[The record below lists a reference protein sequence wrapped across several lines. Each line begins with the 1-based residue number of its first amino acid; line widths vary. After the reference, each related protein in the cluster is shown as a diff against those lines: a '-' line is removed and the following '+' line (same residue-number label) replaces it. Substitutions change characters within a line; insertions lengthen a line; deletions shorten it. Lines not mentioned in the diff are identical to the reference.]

1 MAIATTVKIE
11 LHKDSDMSSYA
22 YKEIQKLLTTMDLD
36 DISLTEKLEIM
47 SKIVAIV
54 DREGWT
60 IDGITLGKLTTGD

>member
-1 MAIATTVKIE
+1 MP
-11 LHKDSDMSSYA
+11 SYA

>member
-11 LHKDSDMSSYA
+11 LHKDSDMPSYA
-22 YKEIQKLLTTMDLD
+22 YKEIQKLLTIMDLD
-36 DISLTEKLEIM
+36 DISLAEKLEIM